1 MPIQSPHKVGWARF
15 CAHETHA
22 AEGNKKNRPTQLRAR
37 RFGVTYGG
45 VLPFAGVGFV
55 GLPDSRHSN
64 VHRFGAM
71 LGCKQPNVRGLC
83 QVKGSQRICT
93 DTIQDTNQFDD
104 ISATSSTADRVA
116 ASWPRNGGGGG
127 A

>member
-1 MPIQSPHKVGWARF
+1 MPMQSPHKVGWARF

-64 VHRFGAM
+64 VHRCGGHRNVPTLPGFFTKAVATIFLN
-71 LGCKQPNVRGLC
+71 LGV
-83 QVKGSQRICT
+83 
-93 DTIQDTNQFDD
+93 QD
-104 ISATSSTADRVA
+104 
-116 ASWPRNGGGGG
+116 
-127 A
+127 